1 MSAIGKA
8 RAAIQFAMSPLA
20 EMRERSRKA
29 PLYASIHSNLDPG
42 LHLREAAAWLMR
54 AQDFGSDRGVSY
66 GARFGEGFLPSYP
79 ETTGYI
85 ISTFL
90 DLAKHYNNSEYRQRA
105 VEMGDWESA
114 IQMSSGAVMGG
125 VYNTSPTPAIFNTG
139 MVLLGWTALFKAGWE
154 RFRSSAE
161 RAARWLLDMQQPDG
175 NWIRGNSQFANA
187 ASTVYNVKAAWG
199 LAEIGSALHS
209 PDFLAAAIRNAEFA
223 LTKQQSSGWFSDCCL
238 EDPDHPLLHT
248 IAYAM
253 QGLIG
258 IGEVAKRDD
267 FIERASR
274 TADSLLRLMDDDG
287 FIPGQINHDF
297 TGAVKWCCLTGT
309 AQTSIVWSQLAR
321 IKGDATYGQAAD
333 RANQYLMARHD
344 LSNADPSIRGGVPGS
359 WPVWGG
365 YGKFKILNWAT
376 KFFADALLLRIQQQ
390 SMG

>member
-139 MVLLGWTALFKAGWE
+139 MVLLGWTALFKA
-154 RFRSSAE
+154 
-161 RAARWLLDMQQPDG
+161 
-175 NWIRGNSQFANA
+175 
-187 ASTVYNVKAAWG
+187 
-199 LAEIGSALHS
+199 
-209 PDFLAAAIRNAEFA
+209 
-223 LTKQQSSGWFSDCCL
+223 
-238 EDPDHPLLHT
+238 
-248 IAYAM
+248 
-253 QGLIG
+253 
-258 IGEVAKRDD
+258 
-267 FIERASR
+267 
-274 TADSLLRLMDDDG
+274 
-287 FIPGQINHDF
+287 
-297 TGAVKWCCLTGT
+297 
-309 AQTSIVWSQLAR
+309 
-321 IKGDATYGQAAD
+321 
-333 RANQYLMARHD
+333 
-344 LSNADPSIRGGVPGS
+344 
-359 WPVWGG
+359 
-365 YGKFKILNWAT
+365 
-376 KFFADALLLRIQQQ
+376 
-390 SMG
+390 